1 MLENFMDKILDP
13 NNLIHVANVILLFAF
28 AVRDVFLLRILF
40 IIGSI
45 AALGFYFYLSPPLWS
60 AIGWTCVYIAIHAYW
75 IVRIYLERRPVIL
88 APEEEKLYELAFSR
102 FDRRKFLT
110 LVSLGRWQDGKT
122 DQILAQKG
130 EKVAE
135 VCVLISGK
143 VKGMMGEKQIGEIP
157 PGQIVGS
164 AALILGGA
172 IPCDLIISEPCRY
185 IAWDVAIVEA
195 LRTRDPELDS
205 QLSDI
210 VNIDL
215 AKKIKQLVL
224 KTE

>member
-28 AVRDVFLLRILF
+28 AVRKVFLLRILF
-40 IIGSI
+40 IIGSFP
-45 AALGFYFYLSPPLWS
+45 ALGFYYYLSPPLWS

-143 VKGMMGEKQIGEIP
+143 VKGMMGEKQIAEIP

-164 AALILGGA
+164 AALILGA